1 MVIQAQLK
9 NRRQSQT
16 QRRDVRR
23 KLRLNVAG
31 KTADGRPGEVLI
43 HDLSTSGMLVQ
54 ADESVVIGEVIE
66 VELPRTG
73 DHHIEVVW
81 ASGTF
86 FGCRFLEPVPPA
98 AVSAALLRSAAER
111 PSQPAVSDESQTS
124 AASFGA
130 RLAALR
136 AEQGWA
142 IETLAE
148 QLGVSRQAVWYWE
161 TGQAQASARAAGKV
175 PPPVKVPVGF
185 TTFPGEIW
193 AAPRSWVETVY
204 PGLAYFNTVDRGG
217 HFAAWEEPALFAS
230 EMRAAFKTLR

>member
-31 KTADGRPGEVLI
+31 KTVDGRPGEVLI
-43 HDLSTSGMLVQ
+43 HDLSTGGMLVQ
-54 ADESVVIGEVIE
+54 ADESLAIGEVIE

-73 DHHIEVVW
+73 VHHIEVVW

-98 AVSAALLRSAAER
+98 AVSAALLRSGPER
-111 PSQPAVSDESQTS
+111 LSQPAISDESQAT

-148 QLGVSRQAVWYWE
+148 RLGVSRQAVWYWE
-161 TGQAQASARAAGKV
+161 TGQRLPRAEHFQKIVDVFDLQEQDLLGQPPAPVAATRNALVDELKREVARQNG
-175 PPPVKVPVGF
+175 
-185 TTFPGEIW
+185 
-193 AAPRSWVETVY
+193 
-204 PGLAYFNTVDRGG
+204 VDESRVRVLI
-217 HFAAWEEPALFAS
+217 EL
-230 EMRAAFKTLR
+230 

>member
-23 KLRLNVAG
+23 KLRLNVTG
-31 KTADGRPGEVLI
+31 KTVDGRPGEVLI

-54 ADESVVIGEVIE
+54 AEESLAIGEVIE

-73 DHHIEVVW
+73 VHHVEVVW

-98 AVSAALLRSAAER
+98 AVSAALLRSAPER
-111 PSQPAVSDESQTS
+111 LSQPAISDDSQTA

-130 RLAALR
+130 RLGALR
-136 AEQGWA
+136 AERGWA

-148 QLGVSRQAVWYWE
+148 RLGVSRQAVWYWE
-161 TGQAQASARAAGKV
+161 TGQRLPRAEHFKKIVDVFDLQEQDLLGQPSGPVAGPLHPLVDELKREVARQNG
-175 PPPVKVPVGF
+175 
-185 TTFPGEIW
+185 
-193 AAPRSWVETVY
+193 
-204 PGLAYFNTVDRGG
+204 VDESRVRIVI
-217 HFAAWEEPALFAS
+217 EL
-230 EMRAAFKTLR
+230 

>member
-9 NRRQSQT
+9 HRRQSQT

-23 KLRLNVAG
+23 KMRLSVAG
-31 KTADGRPGEVLI
+31 RTGDGRTGEVQI
-43 HDLSTSGMLVQ
+43 HDLSTSGILVQ
-54 ADESVVIGEVIE
+54 TEEPLAIGEIIE

-73 DHHIEVVW
+73 VHHIEVVW

-98 AVSAALLRSAAER
+98 AVSAAQLSSAPER
-111 PSQPAVSDESQTS
+111 LPQRKVPEERQRDAGN
-124 AASFGA
+124 FGV

-136 AEQGWA
+136 VARGWA

-161 TGQAQASARAAGKV
+161 TGQRLPRAEHFRKIIEVMDLQEQELLGPPETPANGIGDTLVDELKREVARRNG
-175 PPPVKVPVGF
+175 
-185 TTFPGEIW
+185 
-193 AAPRSWVETVY
+193 
-204 PGLAYFNTVDRGG
+204 VDESRVRIVI
-217 HFAAWEEPALFAS
+217 EL
-230 EMRAAFKTLR
+230 

>member
-31 KTADGRPGEVLI
+31 RTADGRPGEVLI

-54 ADESVVIGEVIE
+54 ADEPLAIGEVIE

-73 DHHIEVVW
+73 VHHVEVVW

-98 AVSAALLRSAAER
+98 AVSAALLRSAPDR
-111 PSQPAVSDESQTS
+111 PSQPATSDESRAT

-148 QLGVSRQAVWYWE
+148 RLGVSRQAVWYWE
-161 TGQAQASARAAGKV
+161 TGQRLPRAEHFQRIVDVFDLQEQDLLGQALA
-175 PPPVKVPVGF
+175 PP
-185 TTFPGEIW
+185 
-193 AAPRSWVETVY
+193 AAPRHA
-204 PGLAYFNTVDRGG
+204 LVDELKREVARQNGVD
-217 HFAAWEEPALFAS
+217 ESRVRVLIEL
-230 EMRAAFKTLR
+230 

>member
-9 NRRQSQT
+9 NRRQSQS

-31 KTADGRPGEVLI
+31 RTAGGGPGEVLI

-54 ADESVVIGEVIE
+54 ADESLAIGEVVE

-73 DHHIEVVW
+73 VHHVEVVW

-98 AVSAALLRSAAER
+98 AVSAALLRSAPDR
-111 PSQPAVSDESQTS
+111 PSQPAASDESPAT

-148 QLGVSRQAVWYWE
+148 RLGVSRQAVWYWE
-161 TGQAQASARAAGKV
+161 TGQRLPRAEHFQRIVDVFDLQEQDLLGQALA
-175 PPPVKVPVGF
+175 PQ
-185 TTFPGEIW
+185 
-193 AAPRSWVETVY
+193 AAPRHALIDELKREVARQN
-204 PGLAYFNTVDRGG
+204 GVDESRVRVLI
-217 HFAAWEEPALFAS
+217 EL
-230 EMRAAFKTLR
+230 